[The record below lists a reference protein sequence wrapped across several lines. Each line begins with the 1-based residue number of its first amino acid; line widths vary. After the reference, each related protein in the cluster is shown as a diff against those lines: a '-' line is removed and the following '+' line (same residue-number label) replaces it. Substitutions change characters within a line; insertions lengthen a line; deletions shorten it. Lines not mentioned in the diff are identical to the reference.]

1 MRKLLNTL
9 YVTAAD
15 SYLARDGENVLVL
28 MGEKEQRE
36 KFRVPVHNLEQI
48 VTFGYTGASP
58 AVFQLCAE
66 RGIGLTFLNEYG
78 NFQARIQGKIN
89 GNVLLRRKQYRMADG
104 EEAAKIAGRFIQA
117 KIINSRSVLR
127 RALRDHAAEIDA
139 VKVTGASNALKRLSL
154 SVLKMPT
161 GDTIRGAEGEAAR
174 IYFGAMNELVLG
186 DRELFQM
193 QTRNRRPPL
202 DPMNALLSLIYTL
215 LRSDVQSALETVGL
229 DPAVGF
235 LHRDRPGRASLALDL
250 MEELRPYLA
259 DRLVLSLI
267 NRRQLSAKSF
277 VIKENGAVLLKDD
290 TRKDVL
296 AAWQKRKQEEI
307 VHPYLGEKIPIGLL
321 PYAQALL
328 LARHIRGDIAD
339 YPPFLWK

>member
-9 YVTAAD
+9 YVTMAD
-15 SYLARDGENVLVL
+15 SYLARDGENILVL
-28 MGEKEQRE
+28 MGDKEQRE

-66 RGIGLTFLNEYG
+66 RGVGLTFLNQYG
-78 NFQARIQGKIN
+78 GFQARLQGKIN

-104 EEAAKIAGRFIQA
+104 EEAVRIAGRFIQA

-127 RALRDHAAEIDA
+127 RAVRDHAAQMNA
-139 VKVTGASNALKRLSL
+139 GLVTEAANALKKLSL
-154 SVLKMPT
+154 SVIRMPT

-174 IYFGAMNELVLG
+174 IYFGAMNELVLA

-193 QTRNRRPPL
+193 KTRNRRPPL
-202 DPMNALLSLIYTL
+202 DPLNALLSFYYTL
-215 LRSDVQSALETVGL
+215 LRNDVHSALETVGL

-267 NRRQLSAKSF
+267 NRRQLSEKSF
-277 VIKENGAVLLKDD
+277 IVKENGAVLLKDD
-290 TRKDVL
+290 ARKDAL
-296 AAWQKRKQEEI
+296 TAWQKRKQEEI
-307 VHPYLGEKIPIGLL
+307 THPYLGEKIPIGLL

-328 LARHIRGDIAD
+328 LARHIRGDLDD

>member
-9 YVTAAD
+9 YVTMPE
-15 SYLARDGENVLVL
+15 SYLAKDGENIVVL
-28 MGEKEQRE
+28 MGEKEQQK
-36 KFRVPVHNLEQI
+36 KFQVPAHNLEQI
-48 VTFGYTGASP
+48 VTFGYAGASP

-66 RGIGLTFLNEYG
+66 RGIGLTFLNQYG
-78 NFQARIQGKIN
+78 AFQARLQGKIN

-104 EEAAKIAGRFIQA
+104 EEAVRIAGRFIQA

-127 RALRDHAAEIDA
+127 RAVRDHGAEMDTGIVSAAA
-139 VKVTGASNALKRLSL
+139 HSLKRLSL
-154 SVLKMPT
+154 SVLKMPS
-161 GDTIRGAEGEAAR
+161 GDTIRGAEGEAAK
-174 IYFGAMNELVLG
+174 IYFGVMNELVLG
-186 DRELFQM
+186 DREFFHM
-193 QTRNRRPPL
+193 QTRSRRPPL
-202 DPMNALLSLIYTL
+202 DPFNALLSFYYTL
-215 LRSDVQSALETVGL
+215 LRNDVQSALETVGL

-267 NRRQLSAKSF
+267 NRRQLSEKSF
-277 VIKENGAVLLKDD
+277 IVKENGAVLLKDEA
-290 TRKDVL
+290 RKEVL
-296 AAWQKRKQEEI
+296 MAWQKRKQEEI
-307 VHPYLGEKIPIGLL
+307 THPYLGEKIPIGLL

-328 LARHIRGDIAD
+328 LARHIRGDLED

>member
-28 MGEKEQRE
+28 MGEKEQQE

-48 VTFGYTGASP
+48 VTFGYAGASP
-58 AVFQLCAE
+58 ALFHLCAE
-66 RGIGLTFLNEYG
+66 RGVGLTFLNQYG
-78 NFQARIQGKIN
+78 GFQARIQGKVS
-89 GNVLLRRKQYRMADG
+89 GNVLLRRRQYRMADG
-104 EEAAKIAGRFIQA
+104 PEAVSISGRFIQA

-127 RALRDHAAEIDA
+127 RAVRDHAHEIDA
-139 VKVTGASNALKRLSL
+139 AKVTEAAQTLKRLSL
-154 SVLKMPT
+154 SVVKMPT

-174 IYFGAMNELVLG
+174 VYFGVMNELVLA
-186 DRELFQM
+186 DRNLFHM
-193 QTRNRRPPL
+193 HTRNRRPPL
-202 DPMNALLSLIYTL
+202 DPLNAMLSFLYTL
-215 LRSDVQSALETVGL
+215 LRVDVHAALETVGL

-277 VIKENGAVLLKDD
+277 VVKENGAVLLKDEA
-290 TRKDVL
+290 RKEVL

-307 VHPYLGEKIPIGLL
+307 THPFLGEKIPLGLL

-328 LARHIRGDIAD
+328 LARHIRGDLAD

>member
-28 MGEKEQRE
+28 MGDKEQRE

-58 AVFQLCAE
+58 ALFHLCAE
-66 RGIGLTFLNEYG
+66 RGVGLTFLNEHG
-78 NFQARIQGKIN
+78 AFQARIQGKVN
-89 GNVLLRRKQYRMADG
+89 GNVLLRRKQYRWADG
-104 EEAAKIAGRFIQA
+104 EEAVEVAGRFIQA

-127 RALRDHAAEIDA
+127 RAMRDHASEIN
-139 VKVTGASNALKRLSL
+139 VLKVTEAAQALKRLSL

-161 GDTIRGAEGEAAR
+161 GNTIRGAEGKAAK
-174 IYFGAMNELVLG
+174 IYFGAMNELILA
-186 DRELFQM
+186 DREVFQM
-193 QTRNRRPPL
+193 KTRNRRPPL
-202 DPMNALLSLIYTL
+202 DPLNALLSFLYTL
-215 LRSDVQSALETVGL
+215 LRIDVHSALETVGL

-235 LHRDRPGRASLALDL
+235 LHRDRPGRASLALDV

-277 VIKENGAVLLKDD
+277 IYKENGAVLLKDEA
-290 TRKDVL
+290 RKEVL

-307 VHPYLGEKIPIGLL
+307 THPFLGEKIALGLL

-328 LARHIRGDIAD
+328 LARYIRGDLD
-339 YPPFLWK
+339 SYPPFLWK

>member
-9 YVTAAD
+9 YVTMAD
-15 SYLARDGENVLVL
+15 SYLARDGENILVL
-28 MGEKEQRE
+28 MGDKEQRE

-66 RGIGLTFLNEYG
+66 RGVGLTFLNQYG
-78 NFQARIQGKIN
+78 GFQARLQGKIN

-104 EEAAKIAGRFIQA
+104 EEAVRIAGRFIQA

-127 RALRDHAAEIDA
+127 RAVRDHAAQMNA
-139 VKVTGASNALKRLSL
+139 GLVTEAANALKKLSL
-154 SVLKMPT
+154 SVIRMPT

-174 IYFGAMNELVLG
+174 IYFGAMNELVLA
-186 DRELFQM
+186 DRELFHM
-193 QTRNRRPPL
+193 KTRNRRPPL
-202 DPMNALLSLIYTL
+202 DPLNALLSFYYTL
-215 LRSDVQSALETVGL
+215 LRNDVHSALETVGL

-267 NRRQLSAKSF
+267 NRRQLSEKSF
-277 VIKENGAVLLKDD
+277 IVKENGAVLLKDD
-290 TRKDVL
+290 ARKDAL
-296 AAWQKRKQEEI
+296 TAWQKRKQEEI
-307 VHPYLGEKIPIGLL
+307 THPYLGEKIPIGLL

-328 LARHIRGDIAD
+328 LARHIRGDLDD

>member
-58 AVFQLCAE
+58 ALFQLCAD
-66 RGIGLTFLNEYG
+66 RGVGLTFLSEYG
-78 NFQARIQGKIN
+78 AFQARIQGKVN
-89 GNVLLRRKQYRMADG
+89 GNVLLRRRQYRIADG
-104 EEAAKIAGRFIQA
+104 AEAVHVSSRFIQA
-117 KIINSRSVLR
+117 KIINSRNVLR
-127 RALRDHAAEIDA
+127 RAVRDHAAEIDA
-139 VKVTGASNALKRLSL
+139 AKVTEAATALKRLSL

-174 IYFGAMNELVLG
+174 IYFNAMNELVLA
-186 DRELFQM
+186 DKDLFQM
-193 QTRNRRPPL
+193 KTRNRRPPL
-202 DPMNALLSLIYTL
+202 DPLNALLSFLYTM
-215 LRSDVQSALETVGL
+215 LRIDVQSALETVGL

-259 DRLVLSLI
+259 DRLVLSLV

-277 VIKENGAVLLKDD
+277 MVKENGAVLLKDD
-290 TRKDVL
+290 ARKEVL
-296 AAWQKRKQEEI
+296 ATWQKRKQEEI
-307 VHPYLGEKIPIGLL
+307 THPYLGEKIPLGLL

-328 LARHIRGDIAD
+328 LTRHIRGDLDD